1 MKKSFYISLLVL
13 VLGSGAMMA
22 SVSIDKP
29 KPKTAASKSKPKTTA
44 AKPKPKP
51 APAAVQND
59 SVLVWYSPTE
69 GYAKAKKENK
79 ILVVDVYTDW
89 CYRCKVMD
97 KETYTNM
104 DIILKM
110 NKYFVAV
117 KFNPENAAI
126 HKINDQELS
135 SDAFLSLLCNGG
147 RNSGYPTTYF
157 WKELTDNS
165 KASAYPGYRE
175 PTGFNDI
182 LNTWINK

>member
-1 MKKSFYISLLVL
+1 MLKIRNITFIAALVL
-13 VLGSGAMMA
+13 LCNGLIAQKAKRKTVPQKKKAEVTA
-22 SVSIDKP
+22 TTSIDKVPVVKEEP
-29 KPKTAASKSKPKTTA
+29 KDELK
-44 AKPKPKP
+44 
-51 APAAVQND
+51 
-59 SVLVWYSPTE
+59 WYGFEE
-69 GYAKAKKENK
+69 GYKKAVKEKK
-79 ILVVDVYTDW
+79 ILLVDAYTEW
-89 CYRCKVMD
+89 CGWCKVMD
-97 KETYTNM
+97 RETYAKI
-104 DIILKM
+104 DIILKL

>member
-1 MKKSFYISLLVL
+1 MKKSFYISLMVL
-13 VLGSGAMMA
+13 VVGSGVMMA
-22 SVSIDKP
+22 SVSVDKP
-29 KPKTAASKSKPKTTA
+29 KPKTAASKPKPKTNA
-44 AKPKPKP
+44 AKPKP
-51 APAAVQND
+51 ATAIVQND
-59 SVLVWYSPTE
+59 SVLVWYSPSE

-89 CYRCKVMD
+89 CYWCKVMD

-135 SDAFLSLLCNGG
+135 SDAFLSLLSNGG
-147 RNSGYPTTYF
+147 RNTGYPTTYF

-175 PTGFNDI
+175 PSGFNDI
-182 LNTWINK
+182 LNSWINK